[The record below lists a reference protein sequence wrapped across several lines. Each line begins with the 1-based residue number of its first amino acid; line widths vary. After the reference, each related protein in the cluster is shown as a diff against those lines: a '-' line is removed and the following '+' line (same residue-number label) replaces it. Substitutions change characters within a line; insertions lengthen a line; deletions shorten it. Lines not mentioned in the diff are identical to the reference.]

1 MSRPH
6 DDAGD
11 LDDTG
16 DLDEQQDTGDLDEQ
30 QDTGDLD
37 EQQDTGDL
45 DEPADDAG
53 DSFPR
58 AYVEQLRRKQQTYR
72 HRAKVAERRAEQLS
86 RELYRSRVDEL
97 GLLADPDDM
106 EYDDELLMDGDA
118 LRDAVS
124 ELVRTKP
131 HLAARRVRG
140 NIGQHEQP
148 AGEAGAS
155 LGAILRRN
163 A

>member
-1 MSRPH
+1 MGETQQA
-6 DDAGD
+6 DAELDELDAGTD
-11 LDDTG
+11 
-16 DLDEQQDTGDLDEQ
+16 DEQQPAEPAELDDEQ
-30 QDTGDLD
+30 GT
-37 EQQDTGDL
+37 
-45 DEPADDAG
+45 DDAEQSSDDG
-53 DSFPR
+53 ESFPR
-58 AYVEQLRRKQQTYR
+58 VYVEQLRRKQQTYR

-106 EYDDELLMDGDA
+106 AYDDELLMNGDA
-118 LRDAVS
+118 LRDAVT

-140 NIGQHEQP
+140 NIGQHDEP
-148 AGEAGAS
+148 AGSSGPT
-155 LGAILRRN
+155 LGAILRAN